1 MIGIAFAQTGGT
13 SPAGTDLGMM
23 MQNIFPIILII
34 FVFYFLLI
42 RPQQKKTREHQ
53 EFLSNLK
60 KGDEV
65 VTSAGIH
72 GKITGLTD
80 VIATLEIAEGVRIKI
95 NRVSIQAS
103 AAEAKKQAE
112 TPAKT
117 SGG

>member
-1 MIGIAFAQTGGT
+1 MTGIAFAQSGGAAPTGAGLT
-13 SPAGTDLGMM
+13 SFIPL
-23 MQNIFPIILII
+23 ILI
-34 FVFYFLLI
+34 FVVFYFLLI
-42 RPQQKKTREHQ
+42 RPQQKKAKEHQ
-53 EFLSNLK
+53 DFLGGLK

-80 VIATLEIAEGVRIKI
+80 AIATLEIADGVRIKI

-103 AAEAKKQAE
+103 AAESKKQAE
-112 TPAKT
+112 APAKT

>member
-1 MIGIAFAQTGGT
+1 MTGIAFAQSGAA
-13 SPAGTDLGMM
+13 PQAGAGLASF
-23 MQNIFPIILII
+23 IPLILI
-34 FVFYFLLI
+34 FVVFYFLLI
-42 RPQQKKTREHQ
+42 RPQQKKAREHQ
-53 EFLSNLK
+53 DFLSSLK

-80 VIATLEIAEGVRIKI
+80 VVATLEIADGVRIKI
-95 NRVSIQAS
+95 NRVSIQSS
-103 AAEAKKQAE
+103 AAEAKKQGE